1 MENLKKKTLIQ
12 QKLINLM
19 SHDYEWYSKILGQ
32 LAIHDDFIK
41 KMLKIQEKVQNT
53 KTSCV
58 IYILYCSNITYVL
71 FGMIL

>member
-41 KMLKIQEKVQNT
+41 KMLKI
-53 KTSCV
+53 
-58 IYILYCSNITYVL
+58 
-71 FGMIL
+71 